1 MATQNIVAN
10 AQYHSQLLASI
21 AELEYVPSALTQ
33 QESFIANLEAQRSQ
47 TEAAIS
53 KLAKATKKER
63 KEHESL
69 RDSTARRLAHKLTGR
84 KEKFEAKA
92 SKEER
97 EYVEALEREMR
108 ERDALAAVEQLIKE
122 ANDTKADLTAK
133 SARHSSLK
141 ADLAALYSRIF
152 DGPTQGG
159 ITNSPKTISWNI
171 DLLTCK
177 ECTTRYKSRLTASR
191 RLSIY

>member
-159 ITNSPKTISWNI
+159 ITVTFIH
-171 DLLTCK
+171 L
-177 ECTTRYKSRLTASR
+177 
-191 RLSIY
+191 